1 MHTLSSSSVFELVEP
16 VAQLVGVLYPN
27 GYLPMHLMYNC
38 YWTNLT
44 SCSICKGFF
53 EGFEDVE
60 LKIYKSKSLRAFMY
74 MRLATF
80 KLWSQLFLSFK
91 YLMSAFILKLVFI
104 SSVSSGLH
112 NFHCI
117 MSFGCYTMI
126 EEFILFFI
134 CLVRSGFQV
143 R

>member
-16 VAQLVGVLYPN
+16 VAQLVWVLYPN
-27 GYLPMHLMYNC
+27 GYLSMHLMYNC

-80 KLWSQLFLSFK
+80 KLWNQLFLSFK
-91 YLMSAFILKLVFI
+91 ALINVFILKLVF
-104 SSVSSGLH
+104 
-112 NFHCI
+112 F
-117 MSFGCYTMI
+117 
-126 EEFILFFI
+126 
-134 CLVRSGFQV
+134 FQV
-143 R
+143 YLQVFVISIVLWALLAILWLKNSFYSSFI